1 MMSNF
6 DSFDDMVLEFD
17 ERTSCDESDIQ
28 FDSNPKKIELNFG
41 SDIRPV
47 IGGSSDYNTL
57 NNKPQING
65 VTLEGN
71 KTSKQIG
78 ISRITNEE
86 IEQLFK

>member
-6 DSFDDMVLEFD
+6 GDMVLDFD
-17 ERTSCDESDIQ
+17 EQTSCGEDEFQ
-28 FDSNPKKIELNFG
+28 FNSNPKKIELNFG

-47 IGGSSDYNTL
+47 ISGSSDYNTL